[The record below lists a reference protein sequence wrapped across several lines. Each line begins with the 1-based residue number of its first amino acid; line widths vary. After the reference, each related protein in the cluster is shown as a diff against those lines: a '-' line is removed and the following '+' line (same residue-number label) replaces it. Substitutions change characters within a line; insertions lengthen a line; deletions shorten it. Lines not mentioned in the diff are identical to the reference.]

1 MGILQKPKDKT
12 QKIECIY
19 FLIHLEILQYI
30 I

>member
-1 MGILQKPKDKT
+1 MLMIYYEKQK

-19 FLIHLEILQYI
+19 FLIHLEILHYI